1 MYTTDRADVYIA
13 VKTPDAAKVDDLFKQ
28 HRIDFSVDDDVTGP
42 FGSDESL
49 IVFFFSEVK
58 HANMEQET
66 ALLMNNMIPFS
77 MFHEEGNDFDSGWS
91 HSRLMPD
98 GTMSFTKGEQ
108 PYVVASFIDHS
119 NVVCDNAAFSL
130 FMQGITKQLPKDS
143 VIELS
148 FIHEGYEEF
157 KKLSVKKMKVSMTA
171 KRLNYWKRLNSV

>member
-98 GTMSFTKGEQ
+98 GTMSFTQYFGDGETVSISEVKMLLEEADTLEQ
-108 PYVVASFIDHS
+108 AKK
-119 NVVCDNAAFSL
+119 AFAEL
-130 FMQGITKQLPKDS
+130 MQSQ
-143 VIELS
+143 
-148 FIHEGYEEF
+148 
-157 KKLSVKKMKVSMTA
+157 
-171 KRLNYWKRLNSV
+171 NYPDW